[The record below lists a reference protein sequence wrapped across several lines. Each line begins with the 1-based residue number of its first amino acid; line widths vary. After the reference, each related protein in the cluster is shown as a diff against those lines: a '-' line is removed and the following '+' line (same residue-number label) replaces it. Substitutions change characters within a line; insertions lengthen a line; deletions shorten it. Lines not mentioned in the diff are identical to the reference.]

1 MPSLFAY
8 LSAEQRKRKINSY
21 SKFEQMQAVKRKRR
35 THDVGPVAPCDNSSH
50 MQIDDCGDTSAQ
62 EGRGQTA
69 DHSYCNSAVYA
80 ESSVPCSNE
89 ACQETVRRLTEECTA
104 LRSEVYQLREK
115 VSTLSFSQETFKD
128 NDDMVQD
135 LTGLPSFAKLMV
147 VFTFV
152 SPFLKVG
159 AGLNPFQC
167 FLMTLMRMR
176 LNLPLHFFSYIF
188 HVSKPTAGR
197 IFNST
202 LNVLHDR
209 LFRFILWP
217 SKEQIQ
223 ISLPMCFKNNTYRNC
238 TSIIDCFEIFIKR
251 PKNLRARAQTYSQY
265 KHHNTAKYL
274 ISITPQGVI
283 SFVSRG
289 WGGRASDRHI
299 TENCGYLE
307 NLLPGDLV
315 LADRGFTVGDAVGL
329 YSAHLKISAFTRG
342 KKQLHPSE
350 LEYSRGLA
358 AVRIHVERVIGLV
371 RNKYTILQSTIP
383 ISLCQTATPGELTSL
398 DKMVRVC
405 CALCN
410 ICQSVV
416 PSQ

>member
-1 MPSLFAY
+1 MPSLFDY
-8 LSAEQRKRKINSY
+8 LTPEQRKRKRNSY
-21 SKFEQMQAVKRKRR
+21 SKFEQIQAVKRKRR
-35 THDVGPVAPCDNSSH
+35 THDVGPVAPCD
-50 MQIDDCGDTSAQ
+50 DTSAQ

-69 DHSYCNSAVYA
+69 DHNYCNSTVDA

-89 ACQETVRRLTEECTA
+89 ACQETVRKLTEVCTA

-115 VSTLSFSQETFKD
+115 VSKLSFSQETFKD

-135 LTGLPSFAKLMV
+135 LTGIPSFAKLMV

-152 SPFLKVG
+152 SEFLKVG
-159 AGLNPFQC
+159 PGLSPFQS

-176 LNLPLHFFSYIF
+176 LNLPLHFVSFIF

-209 LFRFILWP
+209 LSRCILWP

-223 ISLPMCFKNNTYRNC
+223 ISLPMCFKNSSYRNC
-238 TSIIDCFEIFIKR
+238 TSIIDCFEIFIER

-289 WGGRASDRHI
+289 WGGRASDRYI
-299 TENCGYLE
+299 TENCGYLA

-329 YSAHLKISAFTRG
+329 YSAHLKIPAFTRG

-350 LEYSRGLA
+350 LEYSRGIA

>member
-1 MPSLFAY
+1 M
-8 LSAEQRKRKINSY
+8 RK
-21 SKFEQMQAVKRKRR
+21 
-35 THDVGPVAPCDNSSH
+35 
-50 MQIDDCGDTSAQ
+50 
-62 EGRGQTA
+62 
-69 DHSYCNSAVYA
+69 
-80 ESSVPCSNE
+80 
-89 ACQETVRRLTEECTA
+89 LTEETA

-115 VSTLSFSQETFKD
+115 VSKLSFSQETFKD

-135 LTGLPSFAKLMV
+135 LTGIPSFAKLMV

-152 SPFLKVG
+152 SEFLKVG
-159 AGLNPFQC
+159 PGLSPFQS
-167 FLMTLMRMR
+167 FFMTLMRMR
-176 LNLPLHFFSYIF
+176 LNLPLHFLSFIF

-209 LFRFILWP
+209 LSRFILWP

-223 ISLPMCFKNNTYRNC
+223 ISLPMCFKNSSYRNC
-238 TSIIDCFEIFIKR
+238 TSIIDCFEIFIER

-289 WGGRASDRHI
+289 WGGRASDRYI
-299 TENCGYLE
+299 TENCGYLA

-329 YSAHLKISAFTRG
+329 YSAHLKIPAFTRG

-350 LEYSRGLA
+350 LEYSRGIA

-383 ISLCQTATPGELTSL
+383 ISLCQTATPGELISL